1 MTESLDDPLAEG
13 IDAFVLVDDVIEEGS
28 DSDPRSIAA
37 IIVDK
42 DPDHNHLKLGEV
54 NILFLF
60 RRDPKFHQDKVE
72 LGSLSLPVFSGK
84 NGAIAKWLMVRSFG
98 TLPDF
103 VMVLDQTF
111 WEQSPIETRMALVDH
126 ELTHGIVA
134 RNKKGEERFGD
145 DGRPIWAI
153 KPHDIEEFDRIVAK
167 HGAWT
172 PDITRFLAAAGFGC
186 RLY

>member
-1 MTESLDDPLAEG
+1 MSDDPIVEG
-13 IDAFVLVDDVIEEGS
+13 LDAFQLVDEAVLDP
-28 DSDPRSIAA
+28 DSDPRKIAA
-37 IIVDK
+37 EIVAT
-42 DPDHNHLKLGEV
+42 DPDHVHLKIGEA

-60 RRDPKFHQDKVE
+60 RRDPKFRNDRIE

-84 NGAIAKWLMVRSFG
+84 TAGIAKWLMIRSFG
-98 TLPDF
+98 AIPDF
-103 VMVLDQTF
+103 VMVIDQTF
-111 WEQSPIETRMALVDH
+111 WDQAPRESRIALVDH

-134 RNKKGEERFGD
+134 RNKNGEERFGD

-153 KPHDIEEFDRIVAK
+153 KSHDIEEFDRIVAK

-172 PDITRFLAAAGFGC
+172 SDISSFLAAAGFGG